1 MEIEN
6 QRERW
11 GGHRAAIDEEDE
23 FDALFEEQ
31 TGIKKEVVRKE
42 IGSKARDIEA
52 PPSSML
58 GAGEELGG
66 LEDEDNANP
75 IDQMQDEVPEE
86 LKAQIVDLE
95 AEQQEKLRQTMLR

>member
-66 LEDEDNANP
+66 LEDEDDANP
-75 IDQMQDEVPEE
+75 ID
-86 LKAQIVDLE
+86 
-95 AEQQEKLRQTMLR
+95 